1 MHQKELHIVRF
12 SMVVLFSALMIVYL
26 LLYQIKW
33 DDIVNQLSRISQTN
47 QENILY
53 ETGYSSENLKE
64 SSGTTISSL
73 YEDTTLDEFDNENI
87 LLEDDI
93 EIIETWDNNKS
104 ESLFNDSTTW
114 VNNKTDKIIVLS
126 WTSLWY
132 WRVESV
138 EKLWISYQYSLKDQK
153 DIYYVFLDPQ
163 RYKFDEIVKSLGWT
177 THILSTEKD
186 IIENKLFWDKVTFIN
201 LPEYKEQKVV
211 MLVEIGKLLWLIQVD
226 YTIYH
231 NSKWYIKNLFIN

>member
-1 MHQKELHIVRF
+1 
-12 SMVVLFSALMIVYL
+12 MVVLFSALMIVYL

-163 RYKFDEIVKSLGWT
+163 RYKFDEIVKSLGW
-177 THILSTEKD
+177 
-186 IIENKLFWDKVTFIN
+186 
-201 LPEYKEQKVV
+201 
-211 MLVEIGKLLWLIQVD
+211 
-226 YTIYH
+226 
-231 NSKWYIKNLFIN
+231 